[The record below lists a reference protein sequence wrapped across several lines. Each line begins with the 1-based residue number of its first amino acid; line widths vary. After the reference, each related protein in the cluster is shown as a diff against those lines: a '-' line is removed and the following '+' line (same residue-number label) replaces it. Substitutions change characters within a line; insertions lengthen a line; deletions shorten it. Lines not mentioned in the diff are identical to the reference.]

1 MIAQTTLNSNVAK
14 PGSNLWCL
22 PNLVGLLLVAQSWI
36 DWASPYISPST
47 ELVHQFVGQVIES
60 DF

>member
-1 MIAQTTLNSNVAK
+1 MSK

-36 DWASPYISPST
+36 DGASLDLSSA
-47 ELVHQFVGQVIES
+47 LS
-60 DF
+60 WCMNL